1 MARGESTQRSQERS
15 PQDAPR
21 RAFYGRRHG
30 RRLRP
35 GLKALLDELLPRLRI
50 ALPDEGA
57 GLDPAALF
65 ADAPGLEG
73 FCLEIGFGSGEHLA
87 WQAERHP
94 EMGFLGAEYF
104 INGIA
109 ILLRRV
115 RDGGL
120 ANLRLYEGDGRDLLE
135 VLPAATLD
143 RVFIL
148 FPDPWP
154 KARHHKRRV
163 IQDETL
169 DALARV
175 MKDGAEVRLATDD
188 MDYLRWMLERLV
200 RRPDFEWLAR
210 GPGDWRE
217 RPPDWPPTRYEEKA
231 IQQGYR
237 PAYLRFRRRPRGA

>member
-115 RDGGL
+115 RDGEL
-120 ANLRLYEGDGRDLLE
+120 ANLRVYEGDGRSTDAVRVLE
-135 VLPAATLD
+135 AA
-143 RVFIL
+143 
-148 FPDPWP
+148 
-154 KARHHKRRV
+154 
-163 IQDETL
+163 
-169 DALARV
+169 
-175 MKDGAEVRLATDD
+175 AEVAPDD
-188 MDYLRWMLERLV
+188 RAVQQKLRE
-200 RRPDFEWLAR
+200 
-210 GPGDWRE
+210 
-217 RPPDWPPTRYEEKA
+217 
-231 IQQGYR
+231 
-237 PAYLRFRRRPRGA
+237 LRDSQD